1 MNRQSFAYGM
11 RALALVQNEGVMSSP
26 SDIMVIGGQKT
37 AARQQNNLVGCVAGE
52 MREGARLALETP
64 PTTQTILIGTSS
76 TIWHTNP

>member
-37 AARQQNNLVGCVAGE
+37 AARQQNNLVGRLRSWRDAGA
-52 MREGARLALETP
+52 ARARDSANYADYLDRHVFNHLA
-64 PTTQTILIGTSS
+64 
-76 TIWHTNP
+76 H

>member
-37 AARQQNNLVGCVAGE
+37 AARQQNNLVGRLRSWRDARAGA
-52 MREGARLALETP
+52 ARARDSANYADYLDRHVFNHLA
-64 PTTQTILIGTSS
+64 
-76 TIWHTNP
+76 H